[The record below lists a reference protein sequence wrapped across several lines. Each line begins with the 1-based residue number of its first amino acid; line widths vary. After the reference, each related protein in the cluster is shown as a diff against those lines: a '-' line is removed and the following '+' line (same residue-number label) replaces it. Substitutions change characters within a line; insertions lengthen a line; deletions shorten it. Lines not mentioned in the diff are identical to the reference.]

1 MDTHG
6 LWRRIRTAIIAT
18 LALLTLAVLVRLFLP
33 ISTPQFRDAKGA
45 ALANSIALAERW
57 SLNGVEQSVVI
68 RARDTS
74 NPALI
79 WVGDLWCETPAFRH
93 FNADLENHFLV
104 VYWCPRYSGQ
114 SFDPFIVPP
123 KTLTLGQYTSD
134 LAVLVDRFRARFH
147 KDKVN
152 LVAHSSGTL
161 YGLIY
166 AAQSPDKISAYVGVG
181 QLADAA
187 KNFELQREFDLETA
201 KELHNVEAISELD
214 RIGPPPFRDADLQVL
229 RKWAIA
235 FGGAFH
241 ANLSYSKLALI
252 SAQSSE
258 ANWRDVYAFLW
269 GASYTEAVEPEQKQ
283 IAFDKQYLRFGVPM
297 YFLSGRYDH
306 RADGRLSEAYL
317 SEIETPLKAFVWFEN
332 SAHSPP
338 FEEPDA
344 FNAWIVTHLGDP
356 TRLERVMD

>member
-1 MDTHG
+1 MSNN
-6 LWRRIRTAIIAT
+6 LWRRIRIA
-18 LALLTLAVLVRLFLP
+18 LFAAVVFLVLAVLARLFLP
-33 ISTPQFRDAKGA
+33 ISTPQFRDAKGDVP
-45 ALANSIALAERW
+45 ANSIALAERW

-68 RARDTS
+68 RGRDAS
-74 NPALI
+74 KSALI
-79 WVGDLWCETPAFRH
+79 WVGDLWCETPALRH

-114 SFDPFIVPP
+114 SLDPFVAPP
-123 KTLTLGQYTSD
+123 KTLTLGQYASD
-134 LAVLVDRFRARFH
+134 LAVLVDRFRVRFH

-152 LVAHSSGTL
+152 LVAHSSGTN

-166 AAQSPDKISAYVGVG
+166 AAQNPDKIFAYVGVG

-187 KNFELQREFDLETA
+187 KNFESQREFALETA
-201 KELHNVEAISELD
+201 RERHNVEAISELD

-241 ANLSYSKLALI
+241 AGLSYSKLALI

-258 ANWRDVYAFLW
+258 ANWRDIYAFLW
-269 GASYTEAVEPEQKQ
+269 GASYTDAVGPEQKQ
-283 IAFDKQYLRFGVPM
+283 IAFDKEYLQFGVPI

-306 RADGRLSEAYL
+306 RSDGRLAQTYL
-317 SEIETPLKAFVWFEN
+317 SEIQAPRKEFVWFEN

-338 FEEPDA
+338 FEEPDS
-344 FNAWIVTHLGDP
+344 FNAWIVTHLADS
-356 TRLERVMD
+356 TRASGG